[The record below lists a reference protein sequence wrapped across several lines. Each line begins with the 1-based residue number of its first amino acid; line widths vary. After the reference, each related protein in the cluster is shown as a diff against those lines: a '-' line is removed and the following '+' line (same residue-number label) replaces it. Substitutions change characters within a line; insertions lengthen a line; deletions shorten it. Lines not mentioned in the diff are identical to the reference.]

1 MSKKEL
7 RDKKAEQRADRT
19 VKILF
24 LSLVV
29 LGLIL
34 MIWFSLSNA

>member
-1 MSKKEL
+1 MNKKQV
-7 RDKKAEQRADRT
+7 RDKKAEKKADQT
-19 VKILF
+19 VKLLF

-34 MIWFSLSNA
+34 MIWFSLS

>member
-1 MSKKEL
+1 MNKKQIK
-7 RDKKAEQRADRT
+7 DKKAEKKADYV

-24 LSLVV
+24 LSLII

-34 MIWFSLSNA
+34 MIWFSFANS